1 MKETLQKLQDQAAT
15 KSIMSRRQEIN
26 LIAETVTV
34 LNLLRSEFEASWEG
48 LCSEDTQFLLN
59 IIGDLLRKIP
69 NIEFR

>member
-1 MKETLQKLQDQAAT
+1 MKETLQKFQDQAAT

-48 LCSEDTQFLLN
+48 LSSEDTQFLLN
-59 IIGDLLRKIP
+59 LIGDLLRKIP